1 MVMADN
7 MAALKR
13 LNVETLLRLK
23 VVLEQMD
30 QRLYTTFNPKG
41 RASVGQHVRHTL
53 EFYQC
58 LFEADEAV
66 NYDARKRDILL
77 ESSADHASLMI
88 DDIIRRLESQ
98 TSDVPMHTLAELPTA
113 MPHPLSVASSLSR
126 ELLYVLEHAIH
137 HMALIRILIKD
148 EQAGFELD
156 DAFGVAYST
165 LAYRG
170 QEANG

>member
-1 MVMADN
+1 MADN
-7 MAALKR
+7 MAALKQ
-13 LNVETLLRLK
+13 LNVETLLRLR

-30 QRLYTTFNPKG
+30 QRLYTKFNPKG

-58 LFEADEAV
+58 LFEAGQAV

-88 DDIIRRLESQ
+88 DDIMKQLELLSTDIPMQ
-98 TSDVPMHTLAELPTA
+98 TMAELPA
-113 MPHPLSVASSLSR
+113 AHSQPLSVASSLSR